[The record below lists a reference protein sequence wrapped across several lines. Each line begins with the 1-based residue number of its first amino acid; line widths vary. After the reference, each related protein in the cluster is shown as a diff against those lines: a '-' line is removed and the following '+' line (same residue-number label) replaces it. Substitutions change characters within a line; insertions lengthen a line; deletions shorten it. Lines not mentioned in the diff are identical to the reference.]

1 MRTVTGPAALTT
13 ANNRMT
19 VRLHPGQRLTVS
31 LAEQGMFS
39 WHVPAATRPAVERV
53 SESGGYPGRQPAWAT
68 FLAVKPGRATLTAVD
83 DTACLHAVPACQPPQ
98 QEWRITVIVTS
109 S

>member
-1 MRTVTGPAALTT
+1 VTGPAALTA
-13 ANNRMT
+13 ANNGVT
-19 VRLHPGQRLTVS
+19 VRLHHGQRLTVS

-39 WHVPAATRPAVERV
+39 WHVPAAAGPAVERV
-53 SESGGYPGRQPAWAT
+53 SASGGYPGLQPARAT
-68 FLAVKPGRATLTAVD
+68 FLAVKPGRVTLTAVD

-98 QEWRITVIVTS
+98 QEWRITVIVNS